1 MRTTPKVAIY
11 YVYWRGGG
19 GGVFSKEESHRIFQK
34 IQFVYF

>member
-11 YVYWRGGG
+11 YVYWGGG
-19 GGVFSKEESHRIFQK
+19 GGGCSKEESHRIFQK

>member
-11 YVYWRGGG
+11 YVYWGGG
-19 GGVFSKEESHRIFQK
+19 GGVCSKEESHRIFQK